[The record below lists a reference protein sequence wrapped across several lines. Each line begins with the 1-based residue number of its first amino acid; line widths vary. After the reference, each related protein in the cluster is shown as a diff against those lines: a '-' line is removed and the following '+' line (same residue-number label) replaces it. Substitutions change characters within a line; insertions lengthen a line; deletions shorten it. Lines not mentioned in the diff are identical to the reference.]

1 MTLATTTDIVFVLDR
16 SGSMHG
22 LEADTI
28 GGFNSLVENQRHEA
42 GEAFVTAVL
51 FDDQRD
57 LIYNRTPLAQVE
69 PLTSKQYYARGCT
82 ALLDA
87 VGFAIGLV
95 EQAQRH
101 RPQETPAKT
110 IVAITTDGLENASKE
125 YTLPEIKRT
134 IERKKADGWEFLF
147 LGANIDA
154 VATAATIGIP
164 ATHAAQYVPDAQGTA
179 ENFDALNDVLC
190 CMRANPAQSA
200 PLHWKDRIERRLRK
214 ERP

>member
-1 MTLATTTDIVFVLDR
+1 MTPATTTDIVFVLDR

-28 GGFNSLVENQRHEA
+28 GGFNGLVEKQRREP
-42 GEAFVTAVL
+42 GEAFVTALL

-57 LIYNRTPLAQVE
+57 LVYDRTPLAQIE
-69 PLTSKQYYARGCT
+69 PLTGEQYYARGCT

-87 VGFAIGLV
+87 VGFAIGHV
-95 EQAQRH
+95 ERAQRC
-101 RPQETPAKT
+101 RQEAPNKT

-134 IERKKADGWEFLF
+134 IERKKEEGWEFLF

-154 VATAATIGIP
+154 IATAATMGIP
-164 ATHAAQYVPDAQGTA
+164 ASHAAQYVPDAQGTA
-179 ENFDALNDVLC
+179 ENFAALDEALC
-190 CMRANPAQSA
+190 CIRANPAQSA
-200 PLHWKDRIERRLRK
+200 PLHWKDRIERRLHRDQ
-214 ERP
+214 R